1 MKKRLFTLLSLL
13 FLGIL
18 VTGALNAQGI
28 RITGKVTDA
37 ADGSALVGVTLQE
50 KGTTNGTITDGT
62 GSFTLTVAPTATLV
76 ISYVGYAQQ
85 EIPVNNQTS
94 FKIVMEVGNQRLQ
107 EVVVIGYGT
116 TTRKDAT
123 GSVVALASKDFNKG
137 SVSSPQELIV
147 GKIPGVQIT
156 NAGGDPTSGATI
168 RIRGGSSMSASND
181 PLIVIDGVPIDNN
194 SISGMPNT
202 LSLLNS
208 NDIESFTV
216 LKDASATAIY
226 GSRASNGVILITTK
240 KGMLGKPFKVT
251 YDGSFSFGTRTGQI
265 EVLNT
270 LEFIKMI
277 LNHDGEGSPSAN
289 LLGYSNT
296 DWQDQVYQTAFSQD
310 HNLSLSGSYKFLPFR
325 ASVGYTKQNGILK
338 TSGLER
344 VTGSLNLNPSF
355 FDKHLT
361 VTVNSK
367 YLYIKERFAD
377 VGAVGSAMAQDPTK
391 PVYDE
396 KSPYGGY
403 FYWKQTSSTAPI
415 MSQATWNPMS
425 QLYQRDDRSNVKRIL
440 GNVQVDYIVHF
451 LPELK
456 ATLNLGGDF
465 SSSEGRRNEPEN
477 KAQTYDPVYGSG
489 TKNWYTQNK
498 KNTLLD
504 FYLNYKKEIPSI
516 KSRVD
521 FTGGYEWQHFYRRD
535 TAYNTNHS
543 GTRIDYTDYNA
554 TESYLISFFG
564 RLNYVLADKYYLT
577 VTVRDDGSSRFAK
590 GNRWGLFPSMALAW
604 DIKGES
610 FVKNVSLISAL
621 KLRLGYGVTGQQEI
635 GQGDYPYLARYTAGL
650 DNAQYQMGNTWV
662 TTLRPEGYDKNL
674 KWEETTTYNIG
685 LDFGLLKERISGS
698 VDVYYRPTKDML
710 NTIPVPA
717 GTNLT
722 NQILTN
728 IGDMTNKG
736 VEFALSVRPIVKSNL
751 DWTISLNGS
760 YNKNEITKLTA
771 VDNPDYPGVITGGI
785 AGGVGNFIQIHTVG
799 YPRYSYYVYQQVYN
813 TDGSPIEGLYVDR
826 NGDGNITELDK
837 YRYEKPAP
845 DLLFGLS
852 SVFRYKGLDF
862 SFNSRMNLGNYV
874 YNNMSSNHCSYS
886 EVYRSVGALANVNRS
901 ILKTNFE
908 NPQYWSDYFIENA
921 TFFRM
926 DNMSL
931 GYTLTDLV
939 NGKGSIRVYTSVQ
952 NVFVI
957 TKYTGLDPEVENGID
972 NNIFP
977 RPRTYLFGISL
988 EF

>member
-76 ISYVGYAQQ
+76 VSYVGYAPQ

-94 FKIVMEVGNQRLQ
+94 FSISMTVGDTRLQ

-123 GSVVALASKDFNKG
+123 GSVAALASKDFNKG
-137 SVSSPQELIV
+137 SVSSPQELMV

-156 NAGGDPTSGATI
+156 NAGGDPTAGSTI

-194 SISGMPNT
+194 SVSGMPNT

-240 KGMLGKPFKVT
+240 KGMLNKPFKVN
-251 YDGSFSFGTRTGQI
+251 YDGSLSFGTRTGQI

-270 LEFIKMI
+270 LEFIKLI
-277 LNHDGEGSPSAN
+277 LNHDGEGSPAAN

-296 DWQDQVYQTAFSQD
+296 NWQDKVYQTAFSQD

-325 ASVGYTKQNGILK
+325 ASVGYTNQSGLLK
-338 TSGLER
+338 TSGLQR
-344 VTGSLNLNPSF
+344 VTASLNLNPTF
-355 FDKHLT
+355 LDKHLT
-361 VTVNSK
+361 ITVNSK
-367 YLYIKERFAD
+367 YMYIKERFANW
-377 VGAVGSAMAQDPTK
+377 GAVGNAMAFDPTK

-396 KSPYGGY
+396 KSTYGGY
-403 FYWKQTSSTAPI
+403 YYWRQTSSTAPI
-415 MSQATWNPMS
+415 TISTSNPVS
-425 QLYQRDDRSNVKRIL
+425 QLYDRDDRSNVNRFL
-440 GNVQVDYIVHF
+440 GNAQVEYIAHF

-465 SSSEGRRNEPEN
+465 SSSEGKVDVPATAAWNYAVDGGGE
-477 KAQTYDPVYGSG
+477 KTTYS
-489 TKNWYTQNK
+489 QNK
-498 KNTLLD
+498 RNTLLD

-521 FTGGYEWQHFYRRD
+521 VTGGYEWQHFYRDD
-535 TAYNTNHS
+535 TTHTTNAV
-543 GTRIDYTDYNA
+543 GTRLVTSIYNA

-564 RLNYVLADKYYLT
+564 RLNYILANKYYLT
-577 VTVRDDGSSRFAK
+577 LTVRDDGSSRFAK
-590 GNRWGLFPSMALAW
+590 ENRWGLFPSMALAW
-604 DIKGES
+604 DIKGEN

-635 GQGDYPYLARYTAGL
+635 GQGDYPYLARYTAGMV
-650 DNAQYQMGNTWV
+650 NAQYQMGNTWV

-685 LDFGLLKERISGS
+685 LDFGLLKERISGAI
-698 VDVYYRPTKDML
+698 DAYYRPTKDML

-728 IGDMTNKG
+728 IGNMVNKG
-736 VEFALSVRPIVKSNL
+736 IELSLNVRPIVKP
-751 DWTISLNGS
+751 DMQWTVSLNGS

-771 VDNPDYPGVITGGI
+771 VDDPTYQGVLTGDI
-785 AGGVGNFIQIHTVG
+785 AGGVGNTIQVNTVG
-799 YPRYSYYVYQQVYN
+799 YPRNSFYVYQQVYDAAGN
-813 TDGSPIEGLYVDR
+813 PIEGLYVDK
-826 NGDGNITELDK
+826 NGDGNFTELDK
-837 YRYEKPAP
+837 YRVKKPEP
-845 DLLFGLS
+845 EFFMGLS
-852 SVFRYKGLDF
+852 STFNFKNLDF
-862 SFNSRMNLGNYV
+862 SFNSRLNIGNFV
-874 YNNMSSNHCSYS
+874 YNNMSSNFGSYS
-886 EVYRSVGALANVNRS
+886 EVYKSVGFLANVNRS

-908 NPQYWSDYFIENA
+908 NPQYLSDYYLENA
-921 TFFRM
+921 SFFRM

-931 GYTLTDLV
+931 GYTFTDLV
-939 NGKGSIRVYTSVQ
+939 NGKGSIRVYASVQ

-957 TKYTGLDPEVENGID
+957 TKYTGLDPEVANGID
-972 NNIFP
+972 RNIFP
-977 RPRTYLFGISL
+977 RPRTYLFGVSL